1 MACQRGGQGMA
12 LVLVRTKDSVSVG
25 VLDRTV
31 CVKVDGRGTFQ
42 NSIGLK
48 QVIKQ
53 MIQRGYR
60 DFVIDLKDCDLMDST
75 FMGTLAG
82 AALRLRELGQGQLSV
97 SNANTRSHDLLV
109 GLGLDQLFHVST
121 KSVGTLPSA
130 TAPVLMPEDGSDDA
144 SKRAVLEAHEALAAA
159 DASNAV
165 KFQDVID
172 FLRQELGIP
181 SDKEDGSSES

>member
-1 MACQRGGQGMA
+1 MAHQSGGHGLA
-12 LVLVRTKDSVSVG
+12 RDLVSANDSVSVG

-31 CVKVDGRGTFQ
+31 CVKVEGRGTFQ

-53 MIQRGYR
+53 MIQRGHR
-60 DFVIDLKDCDLMDST
+60 DFVIDLKECDLMDST

-97 SNANTRSHDLLV
+97 SNANPRSYDLLV

-121 KSVGTLPSA
+121 KPVGNLPAS
-130 TAPVLMPEDGSDDA
+130 TAPVLPMEHGSDDA

-165 KFQDVID
+165 KFRDVID
-172 FLRQELGIP
+172 FLRQELGSP